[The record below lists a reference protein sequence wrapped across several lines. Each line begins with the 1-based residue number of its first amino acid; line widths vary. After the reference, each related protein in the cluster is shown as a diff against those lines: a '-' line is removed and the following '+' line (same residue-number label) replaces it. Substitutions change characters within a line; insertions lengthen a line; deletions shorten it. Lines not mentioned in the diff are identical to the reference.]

1 MIRPWPRSLVGRT
14 VLVLLLG
21 VLVSNVIGVAVYSGE
36 RLDVLTS
43 TRGRQIAEQVATAVA
58 TLNDAPEQDRRRL
71 LRSMRQ
77 PGLRLFWSNR
87 PYPMQDADGWRG
99 RLIRK
104 AFLAEF
110 GTTETDRLRLSI
122 GVPSGPPPFGGD
134 GGDED
139 VPRQRGPRWRAQAV
153 PALGVT
159 ELSMLVGSYRLDDGT
174 WLNFAAPVAT
184 FRPFWAT
191 PFFLVILG
199 TTALVLAISV
209 WAVRRATAPLSMFG
223 EAAERLG
230 RDVNAP
236 PLPARGPLEVERA
249 ALAFNLMQERLQKFI
264 RDRTQMLAAISHDLR
279 TPLTRLRLRAELI
292 EDEEQRKKTVADV
305 DEMQCMIEAALS
317 FARNEA
323 EVEKPAALDMAA
335 LLQTV
340 CEEAA
345 DAGATAEYVGP
356 AHAACFGRPT
366 ALKRAFANLVGNA
379 ITYGQRARVTLETA
393 SASSRGYDRGRRAG
407 RAGRRAGPR
416 VRTVLSARGITQPG
430 HGRCR
435 FGPCA
440 GTRGDRRAR
449 RRCRARQSPGRR
461 SVRHG
466 HAAGRCERRSGGGS
480 VAATRVVPG
489 IPGRFHIDQRGN
501 DCFLHP
507 ARAEANRVVSMFIS

>member
-379 ITYGQRARVTLETA
+379 VKYGQRARVTLETA
-393 SASSRGYDRGRRAG
+393 SASLVVTIEDDGPGVPAGELDRVFEPFYRLETSRSRDTGGAGLGLALVRAAIAAHG
-407 RAGRRAGPR
+407 GDVVLGNRPEGGLCA
-416 VRTVLSARGITQPG
+416 TVTLPVGA
-430 HGRCR
+430 
-435 FGPCA
+435 
-440 GTRGDRRAR
+440 
-449 RRCRARQSPGRR
+449 
-461 SVRHG
+461 
-466 HAAGRCERRSGGGS
+466 ERRSGGGS
-480 VAATRVVPG
+480 VAATRVGPG